1 MSSGFITESELAEAR
16 KRRQEEWEKVRTPD
30 QPLERPEEY
39 DSRSLYDRLKEQK
52 MKKDLEYEEA
62 HKLKNLIRG
71 LDEDEVSFLELVD
84 QNKMDIEKEKLL
96 EEERE
101 LKDFRSRVTSLQEE
115 SENKKI
121 QNELKTKTRAETSK
135 TRPTQKS
142 LLGIGIKRK
151 NGESVSSLSNIE
163 NKQVKPNTK
172 DDIQLEKNDGN
183 SRCLT
188 TIKTNELDAGHFKCV
203 AILPGLGPY
212 NESSDS
218 EISSGSEDEPHGC
231 DDNCKFDLVGRKNE
245 KKKHNQDDH

>member
-16 KRRQEEWEKVRTPD
+16 KRRQEEWEKVRTAD

-52 MKKDLEYEEA
+52 MKKDLEYEET

-84 QNKMDIEKEKLL
+84 KNKMGIEKEKLL

-101 LKDFRSRVTSLQEE
+101 LNDFRNRVTTLQEE
-115 SENKKI
+115 TENKKI
-121 QNELKTKTRAETSK
+121 QTELKTKLRVQSSAA
-135 TRPTQKS
+135 RPSQKS

-151 NGESVSSLSNIE
+151 NGESTNSCGASE
-163 NKQVKPNTK
+163 NKHIKPMTNEDTMSK
-172 DDIQLEKNDGN
+172 KNEEIPKSLKN
-183 SRCLT
+183 
-188 TIKTNELDAGHFKCV
+188 IKTNELDVGHLKCV

-231 DDNCKFDLVGRKNE
+231 DDNCKYDLVGRKHE
-245 KKKHNQDDH
+245 KKKNSQDYH

>member
-16 KRRQEEWEKVRTPD
+16 KRRQEEWEKVRTAD

-71 LDEDEVSFLELVD
+71 LDDDEVSFLELVD
-84 QNKMDIEKEKLL
+84 KNKIGIEKEKLL

-101 LKDFRSRVTSLQEE
+101 LKDFRNRVTSLQEE

-121 QNELKTKTRAETSK
+121 QSELKTKVRPLTS
-135 TRPTQKS
+135 TARPSQKS

-151 NGESVSSLSNIE
+151 NGESVPSSAVGVSKVIKPTTNE
-163 NKQVKPNTK
+163 ESDPKQS
-172 DDIQLEKNDGN
+172 EKNPKSLKN
-183 SRCLT
+183 INT
-188 TIKTNELDAGHFKCV
+188 TELDVGHFKCV

-231 DDNCKFDLVGRKNE
+231 DDNCKYDLVGRKHE
-245 KKKHNQDDH
+245 KKKHSQDDN